1 MYSFFVPSRRVRIA
15 ALGVFLLTFNAN
27 TLAAPPLTISGT
39 PPTSIVA
46 GQNYGFQ
53 PVAQSKL
60 GRALTFSISNQ
71 PSWAS
76 FSAYSGALSG
86 TPQSAQVGTYSG
98 IVISVSDGRK
108 TASLPAFAIAV
119 RAASSPAPTPPSN
132 RAPTIGGTPSTQVM
146 AGNSYLFAPTASD
159 PDGNTLTF
167 SIQNKPSWATF
178 GTSTG
183 RLSGTPASTNVGT
196 FSNILI
202 SVSDGQASASLPA
215 FSIAVTAAAPANRA
229 PTISG
234 SPITSLNYGTT
245 YGFQPTASDADGDTL
260 TFSIQNKPAWAA
272 FTASNGRLSGTPA
285 AADVGTYSNVVIS
298 VSDGKA
304 SASLPAFSITVT
316 QVANGSVT
324 LSWTAPTQNTDGSVL
339 TNLAGYR
346 IYYGTDSAS
355 LAQTLPVASPGI
367 TTLVVENLPPGT
379 WFFAVKAY
387 NSNGTESD
395 LSATASKTIN

>member
-53 PVAQSKL
+53 PVAQSKVR
-60 GRALTFSISNQ
+60 RALTFSISNQ

-76 FSAYSGALSG
+76 FNAYSGALNG
-86 TPQSAQVGTYSG
+86 TPQSAHVGTYSG

-119 RAASSPAPTPPSN
+119 RAASSPAPSPPSN
-132 RAPTIGGTPSTQVM
+132 RAPTIAGTPSTQVI
-146 AGNSYLFAPTASD
+146 AASSYLFTPVASD
-159 PDGNTLTF
+159 PDGD
-167 SIQNKPSWATF
+167 P
-178 GTSTG
+178 
-183 RLSGTPASTNVGT
+183 
-196 FSNILI
+196 
-202 SVSDGQASASLPA
+202 
-215 FSIAVTAAAPANRA
+215 
-229 PTISG
+229 
-234 SPITSLNYGTT
+234 
-245 YGFQPTASDADGDTL
+245 L

-304 SASLPAFSITVT
+304 SASLSAFSIAVT
-316 QVANGSVT
+316 QVANGSAT
-324 LSWTAPTQNTDGSVL
+324 LSWTAPTENTDGSVL

-346 IYYGTDSAS
+346 ICYGTDSTN
-355 LAQTLPVASPGI
+355 LAQTVQVANPGV
-367 TTLVVENLPPGT
+367 TTLVVENLSPGT
-379 WFFAVKAY
+379 WFFALKAY
-387 NSNGTESD
+387 NSSGTESD
-395 LSATASKTIN
+395 LSALASKTIN